1 MRRIQRRMQVLQTHE
16 VPSYIEQ
23 LRSQPTEAELLFRE
37 LLIGVTRFCGVREAA
52 RPMAWCGRWDR
63 RDHRVRRVSPAALIG

>member
-23 LRSQPTEAELLFRE
+23 LRSQPTEAALMSR
-37 LLIGVTRFCGVREAA
+37 CGIERAKRVQ
-52 RPMAWCGRWDR
+52 RWER
-63 RDHRVRRVSPAALIG
+63 RLR